1 MNKYN
6 CWDFMKCGR
15 ETGGARVD
23 ELGACPVSHEDS
35 ADALNGGFNGG
46 RICWVMNGNGC
57 HDKLMR
63 GKDFCFQCEFRY
75 KVTLEEGLLNICKA
89 TGLFLSTSSEKK
101 KQQE

>member
-1 MNKYN
+1 VSKYN
-6 CWDFMKCGR
+6 CWEFKKCGR
-15 ETGGARVD
+15 GVGGDKVD
-23 ELGACPVSHEDS
+23 ESGRCPVAAETPANS
-35 ADALNGGFNGG
+35 LNGGINGG

-57 HDKLMR
+57 HDKLMH

-89 TGLFLSTSSEKK
+89 TGLFLSNSSEKK